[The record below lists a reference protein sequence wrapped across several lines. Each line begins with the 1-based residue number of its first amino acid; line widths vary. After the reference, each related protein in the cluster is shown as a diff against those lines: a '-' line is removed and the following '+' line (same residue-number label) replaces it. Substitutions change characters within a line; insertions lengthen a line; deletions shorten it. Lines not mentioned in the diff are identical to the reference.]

1 MARDEV
7 LRNKLLEILCR
18 WLEAQDLGEKD
29 LDRILENQPLRLKL
43 LRRLLE
49 AAGDPDR
56 EFLREAEEGLPVKN
70 PLSVAEDAP
79 CFGGAA
85 TITIPGS
92 RG

>member
-1 MARDEV
+1 MQAARDT
-7 LRNKLLEILCR
+7 CR

-29 LDRILENQPLRLKL
+29 LDRIVEGQPLRLKL

-56 EFLREAEEGLPVKN
+56 EFWGGG
-70 PLSVAEDAP
+70 
-79 CFGGAA
+79 GGAA
-85 TITIPGS
+85 NPLPHVFEEQLRWFWTTIPGS